1 MPNYDVN
8 SVLQFGRL
16 KEFGQAVATELTAM
30 KAVSASAIKSANV
43 VGNAIKLYTSTDMS
57 GTAAFSLDFP
67 SELVLDALHTTFVG
81 SFTFNAETYPG
92 ATNPSLDGKPV
103 LVIAVKETTA
113 AGTVTTTYSFLNLES
128 LIDTYTVAL
137 GDSAKVLT
145 INGYVITFH
154 VSASAGNHL
163 TVNNDGLMVDVSDK
177 ADKDTDAVAGNL
189 AVFDANH
196 NPVDSGYTFATT
208 ANVTELVNE
217 LFPSA

>member
-67 SELVLDALHTTFVG
+67 SELVLGTTFVG